1 MRNIRKIELFVKCKF
16 QGPLS
21 IAVPGEV
28 AGYWEAKRRYG
39 SPDISWERL
48 LRPTIAMLREGVTV
62 DATLAKALSS
72 KDDLTDLGMRSVFLN
87 PETGEVWGEGEAYIG
102 PSSRAEGAA
111 RGEIE
116 RGIECRVFS
125 LLCRELLPDGLL
137 GRPAGRVADA
147 SRACR
152 GY

>member
-1 MRNIRKIELFVKCKF
+1 MQ

-48 LRPTIAMLREGVTV
+48 LRPTITMLREGVTV

-72 KDDLTDLGMRSVFLN
+72 RDDLTDPGMQSVFLN
-87 PETGEVWGEGEAYIG
+87 PDTGEVWGEGEAYTN
-102 PSSRAEGAA
+102 PTLADTMEMMAEAGDGAEEMFYTGWIA
-111 RGEIE
+111 ESLAGDIQKLGNLLEIKWIYRG
-116 RGIECRVFS
+116 
-125 LLCRELLPDGLL
+125 RETINNI
-137 GRPAGRVADA
+137 
-147 SRACR
+147 
-152 GY
+152 